1 MAPSGSGLSGRKIGG
16 LLLALSFLWVIG
28 DGTAEADEPR
38 KVAQRG
44 DLVTTTGFGTNK
56 TSACATAIS
65 MGRNLCAIRQF
76 YDVTKVNCECEQD
89 RIIGG
94 WNCVA
99 AVTCQE

>member
-1 MAPSGSGLSGRKIGG
+1 MQRNDRRTALSVFY
-16 LLLALSFLWVIG
+16 LSFLLLVGSAI
-28 DGTAEADEPR
+28 ARADEPSR
-38 KVAQRG
+38 KLAQRG